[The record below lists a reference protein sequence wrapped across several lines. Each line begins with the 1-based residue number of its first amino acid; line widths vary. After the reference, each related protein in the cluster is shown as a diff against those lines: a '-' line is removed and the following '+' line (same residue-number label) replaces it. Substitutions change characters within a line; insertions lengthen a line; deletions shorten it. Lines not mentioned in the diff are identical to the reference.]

1 MGTKAYDRRFMVPP
15 TDEDLRIAMEVH
27 GVAGSDIEGALTDS
41 VTGDRVVLVREAW
54 STRDHVVVKR
64 GSVAARANR
73 YVSIDFEVIP
83 IAVVGSPDHVELVA
97 RYPDGSYDRAQGA
110 SVAAAFERIAV
121 KLGDYF
127 DGVDG

>member
-1 MGTKAYDRRFMVPP
+1 MDAKAYDRRFMVPP
-15 TDEDLRIAMEVH
+15 TDEDLRIAREVH
-27 GVAGSDIEGALTDS
+27 GVAGSDI
-41 VTGDRVVLVREAW
+41 
-54 STRDHVVVKR
+54 KR